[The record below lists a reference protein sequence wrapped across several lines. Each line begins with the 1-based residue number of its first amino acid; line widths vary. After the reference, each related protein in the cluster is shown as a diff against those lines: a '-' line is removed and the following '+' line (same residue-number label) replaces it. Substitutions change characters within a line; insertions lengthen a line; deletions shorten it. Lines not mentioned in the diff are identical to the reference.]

1 MNEINEDSNNLC
13 QDLSVNQC
21 KSYHMSISAIVIA
34 SMLLVYGVYCIYD
47 YFKLL
52 SKNKIAQ
59 AGAQYFEVQGLLSGI
74 ISLFLATMIMLG
86 AIQIDMF

>member
-1 MNEINEDSNNLC
+1 MT
-13 QDLSVNQC
+13 VNKC

-34 SMLLVYGVYCIYD
+34 SMLSVYGVYCIYD
-47 YFKLL
+47 YFKFL

-59 AGAQYFEVQGLLSGI
+59 AGAHYFEVRGLLSGI
-74 ISLFLATMIMLG
+74 ISLFLATMIILG